1 MKEKQN
7 DKELGDI
14 LALLKRKR
22 RTVRGNVTRFITQL
36 NSDLSATSDTLNE
49 NVEYISHR
57 LSDCLLEMKKLD
69 NDIHSLLTDG
79 DYDNDIIQCEEYVD
93 NAELAIFKTKKFGS
107 RINFE
112 YNTSQ
117 SPEVTVSQIPV
128 TQVPVMQLPVSQS
141 HTVKLPTIKLDTFRG
156 DIEQWQCFWV
166 QFKSSIDDNNSLSL
180 IDKHVFLR
188 GYLEDEP
195 RRLVDGISVSAS
207 TYETT
212 KALLQNRY
220 GDKNRM
226 IQAHLDFLE
235 NISPIRN
242 PTPIALNKVFIE
254 CNRRLNALT
263 ALGEDINAYG
273 RVLAPKILRA
283 FPDDICRRWI
293 IYAKREKISEGDM
306 NKLVQYLSEEVEGAL
321 ATLKIR
327 GEQNFDYTFKTS
339 TAALHLNSKKVN
351 QTKKPSPFCAF
362 CEINGHWPQDCTIIT
377 DIDTRIQKLK
387 TSDTR
392 TPNFT
397 HLQTARVYIT
407 GPTGITKLTRC
418 ILDCGS
424 QTSFIHSHLVDYL
437 KLDVI
442 SSDSLE
448 IHAFESSSN
457 QAQSRRK
464 VRFKLS
470 SIWNQ
475 SEIYLHAFESPNRY
489 AVHPSVPLEIAS
501 MAHKKKF
508 KLADPNDTIQEMPI
522 EVLIGADFY
531 WTVVNSEIPFR
542 LSETIVLIPS
552 IFGWI
557 LSGSRSHTSVASLSS
572 VHNISITSP
581 YILDDQVRKFWDL
594 DTLGI
599 KAMQDKEMSI
609 RNSEILE
616 DFRSSYEVLEN
627 RRVVRLPWKKDV
639 TLSSNNY
646 HVASKRFNTLC
657 KKLQTDPSLKEMYVT
672 LMEDYIDKRQVE
684 IAPENHDK
692 EEKSYYIPHHV
703 VIKEKNAEIKGR
715 IVFDASSHT
724 PGHPSLND
732 VLEQGPNLLP
742 EILATL
748 LRFRLHKQAIIS
760 DGSQAFLQLTLWEKD
775 RCATKFLWFKTRKND
790 DEHLQLENEIVVYQF
805 TRLPFGLTS
814 SPFLLS
820 ATLDELCCMYSNIYP
835 TAAKHLKAKWSTNS
849 QVLKNEWKKEKIKFK
864 SKTQVLGVH
873 WDTEE
878 DSFHQNIKEH
888 DHDLFKEPVT
898 KRLLLKIISKIFD
911 PLGIFSPSTVV
922 GKILF
927 QDTWLCGIEWD
938 ELLPPSI
945 ASRWSKW
952 IIDLPHLNDIRIP
965 RWIGISSADVTIH
978 VFCDASERAYGTV
991 LYVRFTEDTKF
1002 HVRMVCSRNRLS
1014 PLKRITLPRLELLAA
1029 LLGARLLHY
1038 FCTET
1043 KLDRNTATLWSDSTV
1058 ALNWIQGDPNRWK
1071 TFVCNQT
1078 KEILN
1083 YTNPTQW
1090 RYCPGNE
1097 NPADHL
1103 SRGVAPT
1110 ELKSLDLWC
1119 LGPTWLT
1126 QSSEF
1131 WPSKQLSDANPDIYA
1146 ELRKPASQSLLI
1158 TSYQP
1163 LIDISRFSSYMKPL
1177 RVTAWIFRFLYN
1189 CRSKQR
1195 ISIDLTCNELNTAK
1209 NYWIL
1214 TVQKQCF
1221 SAELHALQ
1229 NNSPLPKSSKISR
1242 FNPFLQKNLI
1252 RLGGRLQFAS
1262 LKNEQKH
1269 PLLLDG
1275 SHPFVHLFIYYTH
1288 VKLHYLDV
1296 QIVLSDIRSN
1306 FWIIRGREA
1315 IKRVLYKCLPCKL
1328 SQASRSQ
1335 QIEAPLPRD
1344 RITPCL
1350 PFTTIGIDFAG
1361 PLYVRNL

>member
-1 MKEKQN
+1 MEKQN
-7 DKELGDI
+7 EKELGDS

-22 RTVRGNVTRFITQL
+22 RTVRGNVTRFITKL

-69 NDIHSLLTDG
+69 NDNHSLLTDG
-79 DYDNDIIQCEEYVD
+79 DYDNDIIQCEEYMD
-93 NAELAIFKTKKFGS
+93 NAELAIFKAKKFCS
-107 RINFE
+107 RNNFE
-112 YNTSQ
+112 SNTSR

-156 DIEQWQCFWV
+156 DIEQWQCLWE

-180 IDKHVFLR
+180 ADKHVFLR

-195 RRLVDGISVSAS
+195 RRLVDGISISAD

-242 PTPIALNKVFIE
+242 PTPIVLNEVFIE
-254 CNRRLNALT
+254 CNRRRNALT

-283 FPDDICRRWI
+283 FPDDIWRRWI

-321 ATLKIR
+321 TTLKIR
-327 GEQNFDYTFKTS
+327 GEQNFDYIFKTS
-339 TAALHLNSKKVN
+339 TAALHVNSKKIY
-351 QTKKPSPFCAF
+351 QTKKPSPFCPF
-362 CEINGHWPQDCTIIT
+362 CEINGHWPQDCTNIT

-387 TSDTR
+387 TSGRCFLCTNRGHSIKNCLRKDKAFCIRCKKKHHVSICKNNSSNQPSHSISTNNIDTR

-501 MAHKKKF
+501 TAHKKIIR
-508 KLADPNDTIQEMPI
+508 LADPNDTMQERPI

-552 IFGWI
+552 VFGWI

-572 VHNISITSP
+572 VHNISIKLP
-581 YILDDQVRKFWDL
+581 YTLDDQVRKFWDL

-599 KAMQDKEMSI
+599 KVMQDREMSI
-609 RNSEILE
+609 RSSEILE
-616 DFRSSYEVLEN
+616 DFCSSYEVLEN
-627 RRVVRLPWKKDV
+627 RRVVRLPWKKEF

-646 HVASKRFNTLC
+646 H
-657 KKLQTDPSLKEMYVT
+657 
-672 LMEDYIDKRQVE
+672 
-684 IAPENHDK
+684 
-692 EEKSYYIPHHV
+692 
-703 VIKEKNAEIKGR
+703 
-715 IVFDASSHT
+715 
-724 PGHPSLND
+724 
-732 VLEQGPNLLP
+732 
-742 EILATL
+742 
-748 LRFRLHKQAIIS
+748 
-760 DGSQAFLQLTLWEKD
+760 
-775 RCATKFLWFKTRKND
+775 
-790 DEHLQLENEIVVYQF
+790 
-805 TRLPFGLTS
+805 
-814 SPFLLS
+814 
-820 ATLDELCCMYSNIYP
+820 
-835 TAAKHLKAKWSTNS
+835 
-849 QVLKNEWKKEKIKFK
+849 
-864 SKTQVLGVH
+864 
-873 WDTEE
+873 
-878 DSFHQNIKEH
+878 
-888 DHDLFKEPVT
+888 
-898 KRLLLKIISKIFD
+898 
-911 PLGIFSPSTVV
+911 
-922 GKILF
+922 
-927 QDTWLCGIEWD
+927 
-938 ELLPPSI
+938 
-945 ASRWSKW
+945 
-952 IIDLPHLNDIRIP
+952 
-965 RWIGISSADVTIH
+965 
-978 VFCDASERAYGTV
+978 
-991 LYVRFTEDTKF
+991 
-1002 HVRMVCSRNRLS
+1002 
-1014 PLKRITLPRLELLAA
+1014 
-1029 LLGARLLHY
+1029 
-1038 FCTET
+1038 
-1043 KLDRNTATLWSDSTV
+1043 
-1058 ALNWIQGDPNRWK
+1058 GDPNRWK
-1071 TFVCNQT
+1071 TFVCNRT
-1078 KEILN
+1078 NEILN

-1090 RYCPGNE
+1090 RHCSGNE

-1103 SRGVAPT
+1103 SRGVVPT
-1110 ELKSLDLWC
+1110 ELKSLDLWW

-1126 QSSEF
+1126 QSSKF
-1131 WPSKQLSDANPDIYA
+1131 WPSKQLSDANPDVYA

-1163 LIDISRFSSYMKPL
+1163 LIDISRFSSYMKLL
-1177 RVTAWIFRFLYN
+1177 RFTASIFRFLYN

-1195 ISIDLTCNELNTAK
+1195 NSIDLTCDELNTAK

-1214 TVQKQCF
+1214 TVKQQCF
-1221 SAELHALQ
+1221 SAELNALQ

-1242 FNPFLQKNLI
+1242 FNPFLRENLI

-1262 LKNEQKH
+1262 FKNEQKH

-1288 VKLHYLDV
+1288 VKLHHLGV
-1296 QIVLSDIRSN
+1296 QIVLSEIRSS
-1306 FWIIRGREA
+1306 FWIIRGCEA
-1315 IKRVLYKCLPCKL
+1315 IKRVLDKCLPCKL

-1335 QIEAPLPRD
+1335 QLEAPLPRD
-1344 RITPCL
+1344 RITPWL
-1350 PFTTIGIDFAG
+1350 PFTTIGIDFTG
-1361 PLYVRNL
+1361 PLYVRNLKSLNTAYIALFTCSTTRAVHIELVSDLTTDKFLMALKRFVGRRGLPLTIYTDNATTFHAANKELSILCSQKFSNIMPRRELSGNLLLHERLGGEDDEEGLSTALVGVEAALNSRPLVYEQGNDDPEETLTPSHFLTGKRLTTIPSQPAASNLSKVRNIQKSSHVRVGDIVLLHEDVRPRHTWKRALVTGLIKGRDGKVRTCTLRSDGKEISRPVQLIIPLEVDQGGEDVPDASA

>member
-1 MKEKQN
+1 
-7 DKELGDI
+7 
-14 LALLKRKR
+14 
-22 RTVRGNVTRFITQL
+22 
-36 NSDLSATSDTLNE
+36 
-49 NVEYISHR
+49 
-57 LSDCLLEMKKLD
+57 
-69 NDIHSLLTDG
+69 
-79 DYDNDIIQCEEYVD
+79 
-93 NAELAIFKTKKFGS
+93 
-107 RINFE
+107 
-112 YNTSQ
+112 
-117 SPEVTVSQIPV
+117 
-128 TQVPVMQLPVSQS
+128 MQLPVSQS

-156 DIEQWQCFWV
+156 DIEQWQCFWE

-220 GDKNRM
+220 GDKNRI

-242 PTPIALNKVFIE
+242 PTPIALNEVFIE

-321 ATLKIR
+321 TTLKIR

-339 TAALHLNSKKVN
+339 TAALHVNSKKIN
-351 QTKKPSPFCAF
+351 QTKKPSPFCPF
-362 CEINGHWPQDCTIIT
+362 CEINGHWPQDCTNIT

-387 TSDTR
+387 TSGRCFLCTNRGHSIKNCLRKDKAFCIRCKKKHHVSICRNNSSNQPSHSISTNNIDTR

-508 KLADPNDTIQEMPI
+508 KLADPNDTLQDMPI

-732 VLEQGPNLLP
+732 ALEQGPNLLP

-790 DEHLQLENEIVVYQF
+790 DGHLQLENEIVIYQF

-835 TAAKHLKAKWSTNS
+835 TAAKHLKGNIFMDDFVVGVDSEIEAKTLFHEMQELTSLISLPLAKWSTNS

-898 KRLLLKIISKIFD
+898 KRLLLKTISKIFD
-911 PLGIFSPSTVV
+911 PL
-922 GKILF
+922 
-927 QDTWLCGIEWD
+927 
-938 ELLPPSI
+938 
-945 ASRWSKW
+945 
-952 IIDLPHLNDIRIP
+952 
-965 RWIGISSADVTIH
+965 
-978 VFCDASERAYGTV
+978 
-991 LYVRFTEDTKF
+991 
-1002 HVRMVCSRNRLS
+1002 
-1014 PLKRITLPRLELLAA
+1014 
-1029 LLGARLLHY
+1029 
-1038 FCTET
+1038 
-1043 KLDRNTATLWSDSTV
+1043 
-1058 ALNWIQGDPNRWK
+1058 
-1071 TFVCNQT
+1071 
-1078 KEILN
+1078 
-1083 YTNPTQW
+1083 
-1090 RYCPGNE
+1090 
-1097 NPADHL
+1097 
-1103 SRGVAPT
+1103 
-1110 ELKSLDLWC
+1110 
-1119 LGPTWLT
+1119 
-1126 QSSEF
+1126 
-1131 WPSKQLSDANPDIYA
+1131 
-1146 ELRKPASQSLLI
+1146 
-1158 TSYQP
+1158 
-1163 LIDISRFSSYMKPL
+1163 
-1177 RVTAWIFRFLYN
+1177 
-1189 CRSKQR
+1189 
-1195 ISIDLTCNELNTAK
+1195 
-1209 NYWIL
+1209 
-1214 TVQKQCF
+1214 
-1221 SAELHALQ
+1221 
-1229 NNSPLPKSSKISR
+1229 
-1242 FNPFLQKNLI
+1242 
-1252 RLGGRLQFAS
+1252 
-1262 LKNEQKH
+1262 
-1269 PLLLDG
+1269 
-1275 SHPFVHLFIYYTH
+1275 
-1288 VKLHYLDV
+1288 
-1296 QIVLSDIRSN
+1296 
-1306 FWIIRGREA
+1306 
-1315 IKRVLYKCLPCKL
+1315 
-1328 SQASRSQ
+1328 
-1335 QIEAPLPRD
+1335 
-1344 RITPCL
+1344 
-1350 PFTTIGIDFAG
+1350 
-1361 PLYVRNL
+1361 